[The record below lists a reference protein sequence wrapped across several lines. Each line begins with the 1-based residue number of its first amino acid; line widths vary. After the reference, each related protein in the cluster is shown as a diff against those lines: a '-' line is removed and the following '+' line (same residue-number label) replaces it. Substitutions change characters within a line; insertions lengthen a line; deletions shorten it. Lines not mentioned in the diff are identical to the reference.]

1 MVPSKVAC
9 FLMFVLFCG
18 ANKTENVEISEGN
31 EFDFVHVSKI
41 TSANILCS

>member
-1 MVPSKVAC
+1 MVPSNVAC
-9 FLMFVLFCG
+9 FLMFVLFVC
-18 ANKTENVEISEGN
+18 ASKTENADISEGN